1 MACGTDAQARFGT
14 PEQPPGAA
22 PAGLSPTVTNFHP
35 SVEVPAMHE
44 PISPSLRTIIADTTD
59 PAVRHVL
66 HRDYETRGR
75 LLLKRVGTHRYAA
88 DPGTEVLC
96 GAFAIDN
103 EPVQLWIRGDPVP
116 PEFIEAAA
124 DPSWIVCAHNDAFE
138 AAIEQHIMAPRFDW
152 PEIPPAQH
160 CCTMAA
166 ASALGLPARL
176 SMAADALELANRKD
190 VAGGRLMHQM
200 SKPRRAR
207 QGEDPSQ
214 VHWFD
219 DDDRLRRLRDY
230 CRQDVEVEREL
241 FDRLPLLSAT
251 EQTLW
256 ALSCRINERGFCVD
270 RQFAEDARRIAQA
283 AAPKID
289 AELAEITSGAVTGIN
304 QVARLIQWLQD
315 QGCTAKKLDR
325 TAVERQLEKEDL
337 PPAVRRVLE
346 LRLSGAQAAVKKIDA
361 LLGRAG
367 ADHRVRG
374 AFRYHGASTGRW
386 AGEGFQ
392 PQNLKRPVAE
402 DVDAAIAAVA
412 TGDYEHVCRLYPRPL
427 SVVGD
432 CSRSMIVAAPG
443 HVLVGAD
450 FSSIESRVLAWIAGE
465 EWKLDAYRRYDAT
478 RDPRDEVYCETACKI
493 FRVPSGSYVKDSQ
506 ERGVGKTCDLA
517 FGYMV
522 GLGAWRKFEPERF
535 TDQEV
540 ETFKTEWRAAHPAI
554 KRFWHDIDRAA
565 WTAVRERG
573 RVVRCDRVSFKCAG
587 AFLFLKLPSGRK
599 LAYPQPRIKAVD
611 EHNQVVVFADNGA
624 GQFQDCRHGD
634 GAYGGLWTENV
645 VSGIARDL
653 LAEAMLRIE
662 AAGYPI
668 VLHVHDEIVAEV
680 PIGFGST
687 EEFTRLM
694 TRKPAWA
701 LELPI
706 AAGAW
711 SGPRY
716 RK

>member
-1 MACGTDAQARFGT
+1 
-14 PEQPPGAA
+14 
-22 PAGLSPTVTNFHP
+22 
-35 SVEVPAMHE
+35 MHE
-44 PISPSLRTIIADTTD
+44 PLPLPIRTIIADTTD
-59 PAVRHVL
+59 PVVQHVL
-66 HRDYETRGR
+66 HRDYETRGQ
-75 LLLKRVGTHRYAA
+75 LLLRRVGTHRYAA

-96 GAFAIDN
+96 CAFAVDD
-103 EPVQLWIRGDPVP
+103 EPVQLWIPGDPVP

-124 DPSWIVCAHNDAFE
+124 DPDWIVCAHNDAFE
-138 AAIEQHIMAPRFDW
+138 TAIEHHIMVPRHGW
-152 PEIPPAQH
+152 PEISPAQH
-160 CCTMAA
+160 RCTMAA

-176 SMAADALELANRKD
+176 GMAADALELANRKD
-190 VAGGRLMHQM
+190 VAGERLMHQT
-200 SKPRRAR
+200 SKPRRSHR
-207 QGEDPSQ
+207 DEDPAGIY
-214 VHWFD
+214 WFD
-219 DDDRLRRLRDY
+219 DDDRLRRLYDY

-241 FDRLPLLSAT
+241 FDRFPPLSAT

-270 RQFAEDARRIAQA
+270 RQFAEAARRIAQA
-283 AAPKID
+283 AAPEID

-304 QVARLIQWLQD
+304 QVARLLQWLQQ
-315 QGCTAKKLDR
+315 QGCTAQKLDR
-325 TAVERQLEKEDL
+325 KAIERQLEKENL

-346 LRLSGAQAAVKKIDA
+346 LRLGGAQAAVKKIDA

-443 HVLVGAD
+443 HELIGAD
-450 FSSIESRVLAWIAGE
+450 FSSIESRVLAWVAGE

-493 FRVPSGSYVKDSQ
+493 FRVPSGSYTKGSP
-506 ERGVGKTCDLA
+506 ERSVGKTCDLA
-517 FGYMV
+517 FGYMG
-522 GLGAWRKFEPERF
+522 GLGAWRKFEPDRF

-599 LAYPQPRIKAVD
+599 LAYPQPRIIGD
-611 EHNQVVVFADNGA
+611 ECEQHVVFADNGA
-624 GQFQDCRHGD
+624 GQFHDCRHGD

-711 SGPRY
+711 TGPRY
-716 RK
+716 CK